1 MNQSNT
7 YIVIDNVSVDG
18 VGNVGNSHRI
28 DQTTALK
35 PKVNYNVS
43 WLFNVPMQHDEYL
56 QD

>member
-7 YIVIDNVSVDG
+7 YIVIDNVSVDD

-28 DQTTALK
+28 DQTSALK

-43 WLFNVPMQHDEYL
+43 WLFNVPMQHDEHL